1 MLYIKNNSGRD
12 IYDHKSEFT
21 FIENE
26 LLTPKEFEVFM
37 PSFSEK
43 LFQKVNISKNKTCT
57 FFSVRF
63 EDKE

>member
-1 MLYIKNNSGRD
+1 MLYIKNNTGRD

-21 FIENE
+21 FVPNE
-26 LLTPKEFEVFM
+26 LLTRKEFEVFM

-43 LFQKVNISKNKTCT
+43 SFEKVNISKNKTHR
-57 FFSVRF
+57 FFAVRF